1 MMRLGPVFLDALL
14 RIPPAMMRHWGW
26 LSWMHCSRCRQWLLG
41 LVVVDALLPM
51 LPVVAGAGCRGC
63 IAPDAASY
71 DKTLGPMFQDAL
83 LRMQYRQWA
92 YCIKRIL
99 LGPVYVD
106 ALLLIPPVTL
116 EHIV

>member
-1 MMRLGPVFLDALL
+1 MFDVEAGAGCLGSSTPDTASDDE
-14 RIPPAMMRHWGW
+14 A
-26 LSWMHCSRCRQWLLG
+26 LG
-41 LVVVDALLPM
+41 LVVVDALLLMP
-51 LPVVAGAGCRGC
+51 PVVAGAGCRRY

-71 DKTLGPMFQDAL
+71 DNTLGPVFQDAL